1 MEAET
6 TEGWSLAQYNYELD
20 KGLTNVMPDHWE
32 GHARVAIWESDVP
45 EKIADKATQK
55 ALMLADDN
63 GVTPETAARSLIKSI
78 ENKMD

>member
-6 TEGWSLAQYNYELD
+6 TKGWNVAQYNYKLD

-45 EKIADKATQK
+45 EKIAEKATRK
-55 ALMLADDN
+55 AIALADDK
-63 GVTPETAARSLIKSI
+63 GVTPESAAKSLIKSI
-78 ENKMD
+78 EKQMD